1 MPGFQRDLAMP
12 DPWIASLEH
21 SRARRTRA
29 GRRGRGHPGG
39 SSPAVLLT
47 ARDGHS
53 RVRDLAASE
62 LWEISLGRSRARRR
76 AAELHFVPAGTR
88 AKRIS
93 LGTLAAI
100 TVGPTASVADGGAAA
115 AAPATPTPGPA
126 TTAEHSIVISPES
139 EGRQVALL
147 QRALGGVKVDGVFG
161 PETEAAVRQFQATR
175 ALGVDGIAGPAT
187 TAALRSHASTNA
199 ALVSFSK
206 NVPGEAEASSSGE
219 SVGEVPAGSSE
230 ATAGS
235 EAQSEGAAAGTGAVR
250 RLQGALHVHVDGEF
264 GPETLAAIERL
275 QARKGLTVDGVVGPA
290 TWRVIGVS
298 HETMLEPPASAL
310 PQEPSPQEQ
319 PAAEGSSTA
328 SSAGGTSAPAGDEP
342 VAVAAS
348 EGRSSAAASS
358 ESGEGTSSS
367 ESAHERSSS
376 ESAHERSSSEGSG
389 EGSSGSRSSSSGNGE
404 EGSGAV
410 GRVISAG
417 NEIATRPYVYGG
429 GHGSFHSGG
438 YDCSGSVSY
447 ALHGG
452 GLLHSPQDS
461 TSLESY
467 GSSGPGKHI
476 TIYANSEHAFMVV
489 NGKRFDTVARQEGGS
504 RWSSSM
510 SSTSGYVVRH
520 PAGY

>member
-12 DPWIASLEH
+12 DPWIASLER
-21 SRARRTRA
+21 SLARRARA
-29 GRRGRGHPGG
+29 GRRGRGPSAHPPG
-39 SSPAVLLT
+39 LLLAT
-47 ARDGHS
+47 RPGHA
-53 RVRDLAASE
+53 RVRDLAARE
-62 LWEISLGRSRARRR
+62 LWEVSLGRSRARRR

-88 AKRIS
+88 AKRLS
-93 LGTLAAI
+93 LGTLAAL
-100 TVGPTASVADGGAAA
+100 TVGPTASVADGSSAAT
-115 AAPATPTPGPA
+115 PATPTPEPA
-126 TTAEHSIVISPES
+126 TTAEHSIVLSPES

-147 QRALGGVKVDGVFG
+147 QRTLGGIKVDGVFG
-161 PETEAAVRQFQATR
+161 PETEQAVRQFQATR
-175 ALGVDGIAGPAT
+175 GLTVDGVAGQAT

-199 ALVSFSK
+199 TLVSFSG
-206 NVPGEAEASSSGE
+206 NVPGEAGKPNSGE

-235 EAQSEGAAAGTGAVR
+235 GAQPEAEAAGSGAVR
-250 RLQGALHVHVDGEF
+250 RLQGALRMHVDGEF

-275 QARKGLTVDGVVGPA
+275 QARHGLTVDGVVGPA
-290 TWRVIGVS
+290 TWHVIGVS
-298 HETMLEPPASAL
+298 HERMLEPPASAL
-310 PQEPSPQEQ
+310 PQEPPAQEQ
-319 PAAEGSSTA
+319 GAPEGSSA
-328 SSAGGTSAPAGDEP
+328 SSSDGGTSAPAAERP

-348 EGRSSAAASS
+348 DRGSSSA
-358 ESGEGTSSS
+358 EGAPS
-367 ESAHERSSS
+367 ERSSS
-376 ESAHERSSSEGSG
+376 REGAPERSSSDGSG
-389 EGSSGSRSSSSGNGE
+389 EGSSSGGSGSRSSSSGGGE

-429 GHGSFHSGG
+429 GHGSFKSNG

-452 GLLHSPQDS
+452 GLLSSPQDS

-476 TIYANSEHAFMVV
+476 TIYANSQHAYMVV
-489 NGKRFDTVARQEGGS
+489 NGRRFDTVARQEGGS
-504 RWSSSM
+504 RWSSS
-510 SSTSGYVVRH
+510 SGSTSGYVVRH